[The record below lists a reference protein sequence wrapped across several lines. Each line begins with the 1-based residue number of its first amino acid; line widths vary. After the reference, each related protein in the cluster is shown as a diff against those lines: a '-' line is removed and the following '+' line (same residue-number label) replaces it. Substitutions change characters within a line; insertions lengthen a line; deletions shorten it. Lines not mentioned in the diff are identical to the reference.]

1 VSQEDENLR
10 RMREALERKS
20 EEARK
25 RSRAPRAAPPAT
37 PDDPEETRI
46 RAHEESL
53 ISHDRPQDETD
64 VRAKGTGHRKKTADK
79 WNQ

>member
-20 EEARK
+20 EEARE
-25 RSRAPRAAPPAT
+25 RSRAHRAAPSKH
-37 PDDPEETRI
+37 DPEEPRI

-53 ISHDRPQDETD
+53 ISHERPQDETD